1 MVMRPSCTPQ
11 RPRLNLV
18 GVFGCSDSSVGQS
31 RGPLITPGRSHL
43 GGCTLAAVSCVL
55 REPMPLFRRGQV
67 AGLVCYWSHSV
78 PRRGRRPTV
87 YRGELAISL
96 GRKNLLKTNEARW
109 KTCVEQSG
117 HREVASL
124 NACFEK
130 LRGASGERKSAR
142 TFDTNK
148 GGDSH
153 GRLRQGSK
161 GGSMSIVSGLSGA
174 RRGRIIGACLNANR
188 ARNRRALQ

>member
-1 MVMRPSCTPQ
+1 MSRSCTPQ
-11 RPRLNLV
+11 RPWLNLAE
-18 GVFGCSDSSVGQS
+18 VFGCSASSAGQS
-31 RGPLITPGRSHL
+31 RGPLMTPGRSHL

-78 PRRGRRPTV
+78 RRRGRRPTV
-87 YRGELAISL
+87 YRGEFAISL
-96 GRKNLLKTNEARW
+96 GRKNSLRTNEARW
-109 KTCVEQSG
+109 KTCVERSR
-117 HREVASL
+117 HRGRLLVQRL
-124 NACFEK
+124 LRK
-130 LRGASGERKSAR
+130 LRGASRERKSAR

-161 GGSMSIVSGLSGA
+161 GGSMSIVSGQCGA
-174 RRGRIIGACLNANR
+174 LWRRIIGACLNSNR
-188 ARNRRALQ
+188 ASNRRALQ